1 VLLHNWFSGVFES
14 SGRLPCGINR
24 LVRPILC
31 ATQGT
36 SGADDLPASCHAI
49 QHRATLTQLL
59 PTESERGSV
68 STDTVRI
75 DPPIARKSSSRRTRS
90 SAIGAEAIQF
100 PLIVWVV
107 HWLLSQIPA
116 TLAYHYGSSRLEGP
130 SWAYQIKLEALSGPA
145 HWLVEPMRLW
155 DGSWYRLVANSGY
168 DPNVLGLSGLSAKA
182 AFFPLYPWLMRW
194 GHQLTGWSPETIG
207 YIISNLAFFGA
218 LILLYRLV
226 TMDFNEV
233 IAKRT
238 MWALALFPTAF
249 FFSAVYTES
258 LFLLFAVGTLY
269 AARRGEWLLAGIV
282 GLLAALTRSAG
293 VMLLAPMAVLFIQQY
308 GWNPRRWF
316 PNAFAAAIP
325 AAGPLIF
332 GWILTSSNM
341 KFFDW
346 VNQQWQWNR
355 FSATPWKTFDCTL
368 NGCVAQNVRFVS
380 GQIGPADVRKIQWD
394 WISDILRHPTWEHF
408 TSFAWRDWMAQGDVL
423 EFVITVLAFALIV
436 IGLWKLPLY
445 YSAFTIPPMLVPL
458 FSPSSVHPLMS
469 MPRFVLP
476 LFPIFVMIALLVTNR
491 KAGIAL
497 AIASSIGLILLTM
510 QFALWYWV
518 A

>member
-1 VLLHNWFSGVFES
+1 M
-14 SGRLPCGINR
+14 
-24 LVRPILC
+24 
-31 ATQGT
+31 
-36 SGADDLPASCHAI
+36 DDLLTSCHAI

-75 DPPIARKSSSRRTRS
+75 DPPIARKANSRRSRT

-100 PLIVWVV
+100 PLVVWVV

-130 SWAYQIKLEALSGPA
+130 SWAYGGNPEWTPGALSGPA

-155 DGSWYRLVANSGY
+155 DGSWYRLVAVFGY
-168 DPNVLGLSGLSAKA
+168 DPGKSANA

-233 IAKRT
+233 MAKRT
-238 MWALALFPTAF
+238 LWALALFPTAF
-249 FFSAVYTES
+249 FFTAVYTES
-258 LFLLFAVGTLY
+258 LFLLLAVGTLY
-269 AARRGEWLLAGIV
+269 AARRGEWLLAGII

-316 PNAFAAAIP
+316 PNAFP
-325 AAGPLIF
+325 AALPVLGPVLY
-332 GWILTSSNM
+332 GWLLTRSDM
-341 KFFDW
+341 KFTDW
-346 VNQQWQWNR
+346 ITQQWQWNR
-355 FSATPWKTFDCTL
+355 FSAMPWKTFDCTL
-368 NGCVAQNVRFVS
+368 NGCTAEVRAFGSTNEAYVK
-380 GQIGPADVRKIQWD
+380 PIQWG
-394 WISDILRHPTWEHF
+394 WITDIFKHPTWTHF
-408 TSFAWRDWMAQGDVL
+408 TSFAWRDQAARGDVL
-423 EFVITVLAFALIV
+423 EFIITVLAFALIV

-497 AIASSIGLILLTM
+497 AVASSIGLILLTM

>member
-1 VLLHNWFSGVFES
+1 M
-14 SGRLPCGINR
+14 
-24 LVRPILC
+24 
-31 ATQGT
+31 
-36 SGADDLPASCHAI
+36 
-49 QHRATLTQLL
+49 
-59 PTESERGSV
+59 

-75 DPPIARKSSSRRTRS
+75 DPSIARKSGTWRSRVTSRVT
-90 SAIGAEAIQF
+90 EAIRF
-100 PLIVWVV
+100 PLLVWLV
-107 HWLLSQIPA
+107 HWMLSQIPA
-116 TLAYHYGSSRLEGP
+116 TLAYHFGTSRPLQHNAVGQVIEGGP
-130 SWAYQIKLEALSGPA
+130 SWAYGGNPEWTPGSLSGPE
-145 HWLVEPMRLW
+145 HWIVEPMRLW
-155 DGSWYRLVANSGY
+155 DGSWYRLVSVFGY
-168 DPNVLGLSGLSAKA
+168 DPGKSANA

-194 GHQLTGWSPETIG
+194 GHQLTGWSEETIG
-207 YIISNLAFFGA
+207 YIVSNVAFLGA

-233 IAKRT
+233 VARRSI
-238 MWALALFPTAF
+238 WAMALFPTAF
-249 FFSAVYTES
+249 FFTAVYTES
-258 LFLLFAVGTLY
+258 LFLLLAVATLY
-269 AARRGEWLLAGIV
+269 AARRGKWLLAGIV

-325 AAGPLIF
+325 AAGPLVF
-332 GWILTSSNM
+332 GWVLTSSNM

-355 FSATPWKTFDCTL
+355 FSASPLQTFDCTL
-368 NGCVAQNVRFVS
+368 YGCTAEKVRFVS
-380 GQIGPADVRKIQWD
+380 GQIGPQYVKPIQWG
-394 WISDILRHPTWEHF
+394 WIGDIFRNPTWTKF
-408 TSFAWRDWMAQGDVL
+408 TSFEWRDKAARGDVL

-436 IGLWKLPLY
+436 IGLRKLPFY

-476 LFPIFVMIALLVTNR
+476 LFPLFVMVALLVANR
-491 KAGIAL
+491 KTGIAL
-497 AIASSIGLILLTM
+497 AIASLIGLVLLTM